1 LKTEGEEK
9 LMSMK
14 DENDKLKQDLEEC
27 KNMNQEASKEFKLQI
42 DQKDK
47 LIKENLINKHEVNIL
62 STLRD
67 TLTKQIDVLRGTQ
80 KT

>member
-1 LKTEGEEK
+1 MKTEGEEN
-9 LMSMK
+9 LMSLK
-14 DENDKLKQDLEEC
+14 DENNKLKQDLEEC

>member
-1 LKTEGEEK
+1 MKKEGEEN

>member
-1 LKTEGEEK
+1 
-9 LMSMK
+9 MSMK

>member
-1 LKTEGEEK
+1 MKTEGEDN
-9 LMSMK
+9 LISMK

-67 TLTKQIDVLRGTQ
+67 TLTKQIDVQQVVLY
-80 KT
+80 

>member
-1 LKTEGEEK
+1 LKTEGEEN
-9 LMSMK
+9 LISMK

>member
-1 LKTEGEEK
+1 MKTEGEEN

-14 DENDKLKQDLEEC
+14 VENDKLKQDLEEC

-67 TLTKQIDVLRGTQ
+67 TLTKQIDALTDTQ

>member
-1 LKTEGEEK
+1 MKTEGEEK